1 VTQIDRKTV
10 PVRGNDGVR
19 DMTHR
24 LTIRVYYED
33 TDLAGVVYY
42 ANYLRYIERG
52 RSEALR
58 DLGIDQ
64 VALKRDLG
72 LVFVV
77 RRLNIDYLAPGV
89 FDDVLEVRTA
99 VTRLR
104 GASIEMAQEVWRGSA
119 CLTRAAVTIA
129 CIDPKGRPQRLP
141 RFVRSR
147 LGGLVAG
154 A

>member
-1 VTQIDRKTV
+1 M
-10 PVRGNDGVR
+10 PV
-19 DMTHR
+19 HK

-42 ANYLRYIERG
+42 ANYLRFIERG

-64 VALKRDLG
+64 TALKRDLG

-77 RRLNIDYLAPGV
+77 RHLTVDYRAPAR
-89 FDDVLEVRTA
+89 FDDMLEVRTR

-104 GASIEMAQEVWRGSA
+104 GASVEMAQEIWRAGGCLNPA
-119 CLTRAAVTIA
+119 CLNRAALTIA
-129 CIDPKGRPQRLP
+129 CTDDAGRPQRLP
-141 RFVRSR
+141 QDVRSR
-147 LGGLVAG
+147 LNRLCAPD
-154 A
+154 

>member
-1 VTQIDRKTV
+1 VTHLT
-10 PVRGNDGVR
+10 
-19 DMTHR
+19 
-24 LTIRVYYED
+24 TIRVYYED

-42 ANYLRYIERG
+42 ANYLRFIERG

-77 RRLNIDYLAPGV
+77 RRLTIDYHIPAV
-89 FDDVLEVRTA
+89 FDDMLEVRTR

-104 GASIEMAQEVWRGSA
+104 GASVEMAQEVWRGDARLSKA
-119 CLTRAAVTIA
+119 MVTIA
-129 CIDPKGRPQRLP
+129 CIDTSGQPQRLP
-141 RFVRSR
+141 EHVREGLDR
-147 LGGLVAG
+147 LSARE
-154 A
+154 